1 MINSY
6 AFLRLPIRRE
16 KYSIYPPTVNDSL
29 VNPEFSQWEGIFT
42 TSQEELEDSIREKDP
57 NYDGP
62 IPTPWIF
69 ILGSAYEDKEFEN
82 MVRAAFK
89 FFLHEDITILYEA
102 QVIVLGDIEDEL
114 TKVKSADELRVI
126 DEEEFF
132 NLQNTVRISLG
143 LATVEKPD
151 PNESPRIK
159 RMKAKARLRDR
170 IKAKKGMGLSLGDSL
185 VSICCMG
192 IGLTPLNIG
201 EISYAALGK
210 IIDRYQSKEAYETD
224 VKSILA
230 GADSKKIHPKYWITN
245 EK

>member
-6 AFLRLPIRRE
+6 AFLRLPIQKRN
-16 KYSIYPPTVNDSL
+16 YSVYPPSLNDSL
-29 VNPEFSQWEGIFT
+29 KNPKFTQWEGLFT
-42 TSQEELEDSIREKDP
+42 TSQEELEDSIHEHNP
-57 NYDGP
+57 SYEGP

-69 ILGSAYEDKEFEN
+69 ILGSALEDKEFETT
-82 MVRAAFK
+82 VREAFQ
-89 FFLHEDITILYEA
+89 FFLHEDITILYDS
-102 QVIVLGDIEDEL
+102 QVIVLGDLENEL
-114 TKVKSADELRVI
+114 MNVTSAEELRII

-132 NLQNTVRISLG
+132 ELQNTVRISLG
-143 LATVEKPD
+143 MNPVEKPD
-151 PNESPRIK
+151 PDESPRVK

-210 IIDRYQSKEAYETD
+210 SIDRYQRKEAYETD

-230 GADSKKIHPKYWITN
+230 GADAKKIHPKYWITN
-245 EK
+245 E

>member
-6 AFLRLPIRRE
+6 AFLRLPIQ
-16 KYSIYPPTVNDSL
+16 KKNYSVYPPSLNDSL
-29 VNPEFSQWEGIFT
+29 KNPKFTQWEGLFT
-42 TSQEELEDSIREKDP
+42 TSQEELEDSIHEHNP
-57 NYDGP
+57 SYEGP

-69 ILGSAYEDKEFEN
+69 ILGSALEDKEFETT
-82 MVRAAFK
+82 VREAFQ
-89 FFLHEDITILYEA
+89 FFLHEDITILYDS
-102 QVIVLGDIEDEL
+102 QVIVLGDLENEL
-114 TKVKSADELRVI
+114 MNVTSAEELRII

-132 NLQNTVRISLG
+132 ELQNTVRISLG
-143 LATVEKPD
+143 MNPVEKPD
-151 PNESPRIK
+151 PDESPRVK

-201 EISYAALGK
+201 EISYAALSK
-210 IIDRYQSKEAYETD
+210 IIDRYQRKEAYETD

-230 GADSKKIHPKYWITN
+230 GADAKKIHPKYWITN
-245 EK
+245 E

>member
-6 AFLRLPIRRE
+6 AFLRLPIQ
-16 KYSIYPPTVNDSL
+16 KKNYSVYPPSLNDSL
-29 VNPEFSQWEGIFT
+29 KNPKFTQWEGLFT
-42 TSQEELEDSIREKDP
+42 TSQEELEDSIHEHNP
-57 NYDGP
+57 SYDGP

-69 ILGSAYEDKEFEN
+69 ILGSTLEDKEFETTL
-82 MVRAAFK
+82 REAFQ
-89 FFLHEDITILYEA
+89 FFLHEDITILYDS
-102 QVIVLGDIEDEL
+102 QVIVLGDLESEL
-114 TKVKSADELRVI
+114 MNVTSAEELRII

-132 NLQNTVRISLG
+132 ELQNTVRISLG
-143 LATVEKPD
+143 MNPVEKPD
-151 PNESPRIK
+151 PDESPRIK

-210 IIDRYQSKEAYETD
+210 IIDRYQRKEAYETD

-230 GADSKKIHPKYWITN
+230 GADAKKIHPKYWITN
-245 EK
+245 E

>member
-6 AFLRLPIRRE
+6 AFLRLPIQKRN
-16 KYSIYPPTVNDSL
+16 YSVYPPSLNDSL
-29 VNPEFSQWEGIFT
+29 KNPKFTQWEGLFT
-42 TSQEELEDSIREKDP
+42 TSQEELEDSIHEHNP
-57 NYDGP
+57 SYDGP

-69 ILGSAYEDKEFEN
+69 ILGSALEDKEFETTL
-82 MVRAAFK
+82 REAFQ
-89 FFLHEDITILYEA
+89 FFLHEDITILYDS
-102 QVIVLGDIEDEL
+102 QVIVLGDLESEL
-114 TKVKSADELRVI
+114 MNVTSAEELRII

-132 NLQNTVRISLG
+132 ELQNTVRISLG
-143 LATVEKPD
+143 MNPVEKPD
-151 PNESPRIK
+151 PDESPRVK

-210 IIDRYQSKEAYETD
+210 IIDRYQRKEDYETD

-230 GADSKKIHPKYWITN
+230 GADAKKIHPKYWITN
-245 EK
+245 E

>member
-6 AFLRLPIRRE
+6 AFLALPIR
-16 KYSIYPPTVNDSL
+16 KKNYSVYPPTLNDSL
-29 VNPEFSQWEGIFT
+29 NNPNFTQWEGLFT
-42 TSQEELEDSIREKDP
+42 TSQEELEDSIHEHNP
-57 NYDGP
+57 SYDGP
-62 IPTPWIF
+62 IPTPWLF
-69 ILGSAYEDKEFEN
+69 LLGSAYEDKEFEN
-82 MVRAAFK
+82 TIREAFR
-89 FFLHEDITILYEA
+89 FFLHEEITILYEN
-102 QVIVLGDIEDEL
+102 QVIVLGNLEEEL
-114 TKVKSADELRVI
+114 TKVSSAEELRII

-132 NLQNTVRISLG
+132 NLQNTVRTSLG
-143 LATVEKPD
+143 IAPVEKPD
-151 PNESPRIK
+151 PDESPRVK

-210 IIDRYQSKEAYETD
+210 IVDRYQRKEAYETD

-230 GADSKKIHPKYWITN
+230 GADAKKIHPKYWITN
-245 EK
+245 E

>member
-6 AFLRLPIRRE
+6 AFLALPIR
-16 KYSIYPPTVNDSL
+16 KKNYSVYPPTLNDSL
-29 VNPEFSQWEGIFT
+29 NNPNFTQWEGLFT
-42 TSQEELEDSIREKDP
+42 TSQEELEDSIHEHNP
-57 NYDGP
+57 SYDGP
-62 IPTPWIF
+62 IPTPWLF
-69 ILGSAYEDKEFEN
+69 LLGSAYEDKEFEN
-82 MVRAAFK
+82 TIREAFR
-89 FFLHEDITILYEA
+89 FFLHEEITILYEN
-102 QVIVLGDIEDEL
+102 QVIVLGNLEEEL
-114 TKVKSADELRVI
+114 AKVSSAEELRII

-132 NLQNTVRISLG
+132 NLQNTVRTSLG
-143 LATVEKPD
+143 IAPVKKPD
-151 PNESPRIK
+151 PDESPRVK

-210 IIDRYQSKEAYETD
+210 IIDRYQRKEAYETD

-230 GADSKKIHPKYWITN
+230 GADAKKIHPKYWITN
-245 EK
+245 E